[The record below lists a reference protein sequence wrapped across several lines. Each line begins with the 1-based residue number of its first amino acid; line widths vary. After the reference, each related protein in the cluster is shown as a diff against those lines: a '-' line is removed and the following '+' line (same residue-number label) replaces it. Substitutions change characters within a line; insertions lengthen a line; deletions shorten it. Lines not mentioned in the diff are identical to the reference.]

1 MISREVITAVLIGLA
16 VTGVIP
22 IIAGLALLAVHKIKA
37 SSFWAGVLAYV
48 IAFVAYSILSGIL
61 SVVMVASGGLDMTGM
76 MDAVTES
83 NSSVSIVLT
92 ICLGVVIALAMSIC
106 VGGCMK
112 ARTFNAALSCGL
124 GFGISYLVMTA
135 MNFYSSYSAFKLI
148 NSGEFDKMYASM
160 VSQGLMDKG
169 TVNTMKETI
178 MAQTAGN
185 VVVSVVS
192 SVAVALLMAAAAV
205 IIMRGVCAKKAFAGI
220 GISLVLFAAQF
231 GLSGIIPNAAA
242 AVIVALAIG
251 AAALIF
257 AVRMKKDIVPPEKPS
272 YTNDSFMKSIENVK
286 NDTDSE

>member
-83 NSSVSIVLT
+83 NSLVSIVLT
-92 ICLGVVIALAMSIC
+92 ICLGVVIALAISIC

-112 ARTFNAALSCGL
+112 TRTFNAALSCGL